1 MKTMKMQKWW
11 MACILALLV
20 LLATGAALAADTVI
34 FRDCAICGQT
44 TQFVRVR
51 YGGNYYINN
60 VPSHVGYYKCSLGH
74 GDELAYLD
82 DHVPHS
88 GGTATCTEQAKCQVC
103 GTAYGALEPHDREAH
118 DAKAPTCTEIGWG
131 VYDTCK
137 NCDYTTRVDIP
148 ATGHSY
154 LNTVTQPTC
163 TKGGYTTHTCTVC
176 SYSFTNRETAA
187 LGHWYGDWTPE
198 TDGTH
203 TADCR
208 RSGCR
213 YQNAVACAAVACKL
227 TADDQ
232 TVKEFTLCPV
242 CGEIDGGASL
252 ARVEKAA
259 AQAVNK
265 NSVLPAGEL
274 TLRMG
279 APENGAALMSVC
291 FERGGSMTQ
300 PAGKIKITLPA
311 ELLTGYTL
319 SLLNADGSQ
328 TPLTVGT
335 DGASFTLDFTDAE
348 TPVMLIRLVSA
359 A

>member
-20 LLATGAALAADTVI
+20 LLATGAALAADDII

-82 DHVPHS
+82 DHVLHS

-103 GTAYGALEPHDREAH
+103 GTAYGALEPHDREPH

-131 VYDTCK
+131 AYDTCK

-176 SYSFTNRETAA
+176 GYSFTNRETAA

-213 YQNAVACAAVACKL
+213 YQNAVACAAIACKL

-232 TVKEFTLCPV
+232 TVQEFTLCPV
-242 CGEIDGGASL
+242 CGEVSDGARLTLAEGAS
-252 ARVEKAA
+252 AKG
-259 AQAVNK
+259 NP
-265 NSVLPAGEL
+265 LPGSEAL
-274 TLRMG
+274 VRMG
-279 APENGAALMSVC
+279 QTASGKPLMVIG
-291 FERGGSMTQ
+291 FERGGQLTQ
-300 PAGKIKITLPA
+300 PEGKVKFTLPA
-311 ELLTGYTL
+311 ELLEGCTL
-319 SLLNADGSQ
+319 RLLAENGAETELAFASQ
-328 TPLTVGT
+328 GKE
-335 DGASFTLDFTDAE
+335 ASFTLDFADGDSA
-348 TPVMLIRLVSA
+348 VKLIRLVPA